1 MGESVFFFFLFLI
14 IDIKKERLSL
24 TLVLSPDVV
33 DCELA
38 PDPCICVADCVVPE
52 EAM

>member
-1 MGESVFFFFLFLI
+1 MGESVFFFLIYLI
-14 IDIKKERLSL
+14 IDKERFSL

-33 DCELA
+33 NCKLA